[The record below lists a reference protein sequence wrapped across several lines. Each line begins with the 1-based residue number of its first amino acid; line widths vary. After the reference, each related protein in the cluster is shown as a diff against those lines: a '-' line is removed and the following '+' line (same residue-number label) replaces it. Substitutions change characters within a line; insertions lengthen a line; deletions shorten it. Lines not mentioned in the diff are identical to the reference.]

1 MLAYFDVNAKTQ
13 VITDASP
20 VGLGAVLVQKQGE
33 DYKIICYA
41 SRSLSDIE
49 RRYSQMDKE
58 ALGLVWVCERFHEF
72 LFGKTIELFTDH
84 KPLEFI
90 FSAKSRPCAQVER
103 WILRMQSYNY
113 VVRHIP
119 GAKNIADSLS
129 CLLSET
135 GKTSETSEM
144 EEYLRR
150 IVDISVPIAMSNDE
164 IERASKK
171 DEEIDEIRK
180 GLKTGRW
187 FEINFKE
194 YLPVKS
200 ELCALGDLILRG
212 TRIGIPRELRKR
224 VLELGHKGHP
234 GIVVMKQSLH
244 MDRDVE
250 QWCKRCYGCQLV
262 SKPERPE
269 PMVRTVT
276 VVSMGALSC

>member
-1 MLAYFDVNAKTQ
+1 
-13 VITDASP
+13 

-49 RRYSQMDKE
+49 RRYSQTDKE
-58 ALGLVWVCERFHEF
+58 ALGLVWACERFHEF
-72 LFGKTIELFTDH
+72 LFGKTFELFTDH

-90 FSAKSRPCAQVER
+90 FSAKSRPCARVER
-103 WILRMQSYNY
+103 WVLRMQSYNY

-150 IVDISVPIAMSNDE
+150 IVDESVPIAMSNDE

-180 GLKTGRW
+180 CLKTGRW

-212 TRIGIPRELRKR
+212 TRIAIPRELRKR

-234 GIVVMKQSLH
+234 GIVVMKQRLH